1 MNFTSSS
8 TYLYIENQFLYLF
21 TSSYVLWTELQ
32 LNRNTWAGLKI
43 LPRLRAPLWW
53 TAGSILGKRMGS
65 LAICTHEG
73 VSPVSGRPIPHQG
86 SRLDRP

>member
-21 TSSYVLWTELQ
+21 TYLYVLWTKLQ
-32 LNRNTWAGLKI
+32 LNRNTGAGLKI
-43 LPRLRAPLWW
+43 FPRLRALLWW

-65 LAICTHEG
+65 LAICTREG
-73 VSPVSGRPIPHQG
+73 VSLVSGRPIPH
-86 SRLDRP
+86 